1 MKNFGELEKLIK
13 ILKKKRMKVCIAES
27 LTGGQVAYSFVKKEG
42 ASEIFDFSIVCYS
55 NDSKRTFFN
64 ADKVIKKYGVVST
77 ETANIMLNKIQK
89 FTSSKKRFL
98 LPVYLIIM
106 CYLFIEII
114 FSEKSIFKFINNSD
128 LIKKKS
134 DNLSKKKLIEKELTD
149 FMENFKNNKESRK
162 LIVKEKLFYKE
173 KDEKIIRYKIID

>member
-1 MKNFGELEKLIK
+1 
-13 ILKKKRMKVCIAES
+13 
-27 LTGGQVAYSFVKKEG
+27 
-42 ASEIFDFSIVCYS
+42 
-55 NDSKRTFFN
+55 
-64 ADKVIKKYGVVST
+64 
-77 ETANIMLNKIQK
+77 MLN
-89 FTSSKKRFL
+89 KKRFL

-149 FMENFKNNKESRK
+149 FMENFKNNKESRR
-162 LIVKEKLFYKE
+162 LIVKDKLFYKE
-173 KDEKIIRYKIID
+173 KDEKIIRYKIIDREF

>member
-1 MKNFGELEKLIK
+1 M
-13 ILKKKRMKVCIAES
+13 
-27 LTGGQVAYSFVKKEG
+27 
-42 ASEIFDFSIVCYS
+42 
-55 NDSKRTFFN
+55 FN
-64 ADKVIKKYGVVST
+64 
-77 ETANIMLNKIQK
+77 
-89 FTSSKKRFL
+89 KKRFL
-98 LPVYLIIM
+98 LPIYLIIM

-149 FMENFKNNKESRK
+149 FMENFKNNKESRR
-162 LIVKEKLFYKE
+162 LIVKDKLFYKE

>member
-1 MKNFGELEKLIK
+1 
-13 ILKKKRMKVCIAES
+13 
-27 LTGGQVAYSFVKKEG
+27 
-42 ASEIFDFSIVCYS
+42 
-55 NDSKRTFFN
+55 
-64 ADKVIKKYGVVST
+64 
-77 ETANIMLNKIQK
+77 MLN
-89 FTSSKKRFL
+89 KKRFL

-134 DNLSKKKLIEKELTD
+134 DNLSKKKLIEKELTH
-149 FMENFKNNKESRK
+149 FMENFKNNKESRR
-162 LIVKEKLFYKE
+162 LIVKDKLFYKE

>member
-1 MKNFGELEKLIK
+1 
-13 ILKKKRMKVCIAES
+13 
-27 LTGGQVAYSFVKKEG
+27 
-42 ASEIFDFSIVCYS
+42 
-55 NDSKRTFFN
+55 
-64 ADKVIKKYGVVST
+64 
-77 ETANIMLNKIQK
+77 MLN
-89 FTSSKKRFL
+89 KKRFL

-134 DNLSKKKLIEKELTD
+134 DNLSKKKLIEKELTN
-149 FMENFKNNKESRK
+149 FMENFKNNKESRR
-162 LIVKEKLFYKE
+162 LIVKDKLFYKE